1 MHDYQREFI
10 EFAIQRGVLRFGEFE
25 LKSGRISPYFFNA
38 GLFNSGEALARLGR
52 YYAAAIEN
60 AALEYDVMLGPA
72 YKGIPLVSTTS
83 VALANDYGRDVPYVF
98 NRKVVKDHGEGGNL
112 VGSPLRGRVL
122 IVDDVISA
130 GTAIREV
137 MKLIK
142 EAGATPAAVVIALD
156 RQERGSGALSAI
168 QQVQQD
174 YGMPVV
180 SIITLADLIAYLQQ
194 QGGYDQQLAAMRR
207 YHQQYGV

>member
-112 VGSPLRGRVL
+112 VGSPLQGRVL

-137 MKLIK
+137 MTLIK

>member
-112 VGSPLRGRVL
+112 VGSPLQGRVL

-137 MKLIK
+137 MNLIK